1 MLTIKDFI
9 NRFALDKG
17 DLVRVW
23 SANTA
28 RVEFEGTYNELEKS
42 QYADKTFDSINAE
55 LYSMNTPCL
64 CFNID

>member
-9 NRFALDKG
+9 NRFALDRSHP
-17 DLVRVW
+17 VRVW

-28 RVEFEGTYNELEKS
+28 QVIFEGTYNELERS
-42 QYADKTFDSINAE
+42 EYVDKTIDSINAE
-55 LYSMNTPCL
+55 LYSINTPCL